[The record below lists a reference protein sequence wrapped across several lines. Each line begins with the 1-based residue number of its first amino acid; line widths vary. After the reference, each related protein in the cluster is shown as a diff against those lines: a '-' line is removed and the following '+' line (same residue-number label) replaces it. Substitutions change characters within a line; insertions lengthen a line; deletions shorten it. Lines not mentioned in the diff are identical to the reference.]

1 MPRPMPTSPELSM
14 LITET
19 LYTTGYEMTIYIKLS
34 LVNINK
40 GDRVNAVTMMI
51 MMMMMMMMEVYF

>member
-19 LYTTGYEMTIYIKLS
+19 LYTIGYKMTIYIKLS

-40 GDRVNAVTMMI
+40 VDRVNAVTMMMI
-51 MMMMMMMMEVYF
+51 MMMMEVYF